1 MAAVILV
8 QEDTAATCTA
18 AQGCSGLTDTQGP
31 IEQTARIGGSAGVTE
46 DGSGNFPNGSALI
59 RRTAYVDC
67 PTDLAWT
74 TGAGTWTV
82 RINHA
87 SGDADVFLQEIWI
100 CRFNSSC
107 ANQETIGSL
116 TSINQATNVA
126 QPVSHSVSGSAVT
139 LASGDRVFIICG
151 YDNTAA
157 HGNHAIGITPNQNID
172 TPWDDGVA
180 GWGRLLGQ
188 ERSRLVVPS

>member
-1 MAAVILV
+1 MATVILV
-8 QEDTAATCTA
+8 QEDTAPTCTA

-31 IEQTARIGGSAGVTE
+31 IEEFAQSAGTAGVTE
-46 DGSGNFPNGSALI
+46 NASGNFPNSSALI
-59 RRTAYVDC
+59 RRTAYFDC
-67 PTDLAWT
+67 LTNTAWT
-74 TGAGTWTV
+74 TGAGTWTM
-82 RINHA
+82 RINHTT
-87 SGDADVFLQEIWI
+87 GDADVFLQEIWI
-100 CRFNSSC
+100 CRFNSAC

-139 LASGDRVFIICG
+139 LASGDRVFIILG

-172 TPWDDGVA
+172 TPWDDGVS

-188 ERSRLVVPS
+188 ERFRLVVPS